1 MLNQNDYLQDML
13 KYIGILVVS
22 ILFFTCTQSLDTS
35 THAGDSSSKQV
46 TIKKNKSGTFQFHI
60 NDDPFT
66 VRGVGFE
73 TDKFKELKAAG
84 GNAFRTWRTDKANM
98 ELDSAAKYGL
108 MVAMGLDIEKEL
120 HDFDY
125 NDDAAVKE
133 QLERLKK
140 EVLEFKD
147 HPNLLCWVAGNE
159 LNLLFNENGGL
170 KLVNP
175 KTYIALNELVQYI
188 HEVDP
193 NHPVTTTFAGADPSH
208 VALCREHCPD
218 LDFLSYQVYGG
229 LGAIHDLA
237 KKAAPDMP
245 FAVTEFG
252 PMGHWEMPAT
262 SWGREIEEPSAA
274 KAQGY
279 AGRMKAAFGSN
290 PDGMCLGGFAFLWGQ
305 KQERT
310 PTWYGVLGKNGETT
324 ATVDEL
330 TKIWTGSYPANRAPS
345 VNQIFINGQGPLDN
359 VTLASSSEHVA
370 SVEITDPENDKLNIT
385 YVVMSEVR
393 ERSDGGA
400 FEKEPEIIDFT
411 YTVTDNGDLS
421 FTAPQESGDYRLFVY
436 VHDQDGKLG
445 YSNIPFFVKP

>member
-1 MLNQNDYLQDML
+1 MYKLISCLGL
-13 KYIGILVVS
+13 LFSLVACSSTTTETEIEHRVS
-22 ILFFTCTQSLDTS
+22 IQ
-35 THAGDSSSKQV
+35 
-46 TIKKNKSGTFQFHI
+46 KNGEGAFQFMV
-60 NDDPFT
+60 DGEPFT

-73 TDKFKELKAAG
+73 TDKFKELKDAG
-84 GNAFRTWRTDKANM
+84 GNAFRTWRTDQATNQ
-98 ELDSAAKYGL
+98 LDSAAKYGF

-120 HDFDY
+120 HGFDY
-125 NDDAAVKE
+125 NDEAAVAT

-140 EVLEFKD
+140 DVLEFKD

-159 LNLLFNENGGL
+159 LNLLFDEKGGL

-175 KTYIALNELVQYI
+175 KTYIALNDLVQFI

-193 NHPVTTTFAGADPSH
+193 NHPVTTTFAGGSPDH
-208 VALCREHCPD
+208 IALCRKHCPD

-229 LGAIHDLA
+229 LGEIHSIA
-237 KKAAPDMP
+237 RQAAADMP

-279 AGRMKAAFGSN
+279 AGRMKAAFGEN
-290 PDGMCLGGFAFLWGQ
+290 PNGMCLGGFAFLWGQ

-310 PTWYGVLGKNGETT
+310 PTWYGVLGKNGEST

-330 TKIWTGSYPANRAPS
+330 TKIWTGQYPTNRAPD
-345 VNQIFINGQGPLDN
+345 VNQIFINGNGPMDN
-359 VTLASSSEHVA
+359 VTLSPSSEHIA
-370 SVEITDPENDKLNIT
+370 SVDISDPENDKLDIH
-385 YVVMSEVR
+385 YVIMSEVR

-400 FEKEPEIIDFT
+400 FEQEPEEVDFKHQLNEKGEL
-411 YTVTDNGDLS
+411 V
-421 FTAPQESGDYRLFVY
+421 FTTPAIEGDYRLFVY
-436 VHDQDGKLG
+436 AYDKDRKMG
-445 YSNIPFFVKP
+445 YSNIPFYVKL